1 MMQNLQSHN
10 TNFSAPM
17 NHPIYT
23 HINQSIYAQMQKHIC
38 LYSFGYNKHYFYC
51 NKNGMIMSFSSA
63 TNELGNS
70 RLIENNLPVLGLEDM
85 LKRGSVVYDYV
96 MVKPLIRMSELTNKE
111 ALSRTQ
117 KKNRLFLILMKRTSY
132 PGRMLFKMMVIICIT

>member
-1 MMQNLQSHN
+1 
-10 TNFSAPM
+10 
-17 NHPIYT
+17 
-23 HINQSIYAQMQKHIC
+23 
-38 LYSFGYNKHYFYC
+38 
-51 NKNGMIMSFSSA
+51 MSFSSA

-132 PGRMLFKMMVIICIT
+132 PSRMLFKMMVIICIT